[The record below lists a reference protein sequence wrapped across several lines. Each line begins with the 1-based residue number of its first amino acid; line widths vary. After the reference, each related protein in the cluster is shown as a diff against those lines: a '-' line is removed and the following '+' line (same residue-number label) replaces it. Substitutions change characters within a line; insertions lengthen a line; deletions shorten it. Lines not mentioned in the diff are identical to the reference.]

1 MLLISIHAWLLPAFT
16 HSIAK
21 SSTASFIFATWVCDS
36 RLTHRL
42 KSASIFH
49 CTSGH
54 HSHTAGDKT
63 WCRPIPGSKYFY
75 SEWIPALGCHAP
87 TASQARAG
95 LQRGSEQGRTKGW
108 PQHPLPSPGALLLC
122 LRSPGRASFLP
133 PLGCLGYMPSG
144 FYVFFEK
151 ITQNQCR
158 RQAGKTSVAK

>member
-1 MLLISIHAWLLPAFT
+1 MPLISIHAWFSPAFT
-16 HSIAK
+16 HSVAE
-21 SSTASFIFATWVCDS
+21 SSTASFIFATLVCDS

-54 HSHTAGDKT
+54 HSHKAGDRT
-63 WCRPIPGSKYFY
+63 WCRPIPGREYFY

-87 TASQARAG
+87 TASQAWAG
-95 LQRGSEQGRTKGW
+95 LRRGSGQGHVKGW
-108 PQHPLPSPGALLLC
+108 PQHPLPSPGALLC
-122 LRSPGRASFLP
+122 LRSPERASFLP
-133 PLGCLGYMPSG
+133 PLGCLGYTPSG

-151 ITQNQCR
+151 ITQNQCG